1 MTDFLLILLLLG
13 LSGFFSGC
21 ETAYFSLSR
30 LRLKELEEEGSTT
43 GERINRLLAHPQKLL
58 VTILLGNTLANTA
71 LASLAAIASH
81 RMASDLG
88 LSHTWTLV
96 IDVVLVSFVILV
108 VSEVTP
114 KVFAIH
120 NAESWARMSSLPLSL
135 LQVLLAPVVW
145 PAARLTESIKR
156 QLRGDEAIH
165 LSGEELRTLVEVGGE
180 SGTLEEDEKQLISSI
195 FEFGETTVREVMVPR
210 IDMICLEDTASLD
223 DAVALIREM
232 GHSRI
237 PMYHERVD
245 NIVGII
251 YAKDLIPYLHSP
263 ERSQSL
269 DHLARLPYFVPEGKK
284 IDELLREFQTGRM
297 HLAIV
302 VDEYG
307 GTAGLISLED
317 ILEEIVGEI
326 QDEFDS
332 ELPLFRKSG
341 EASWLMDSRIAVED
355 ANKALGE
362 ELLPTDEDYESLGG
376 FVYKLAGEVPAIKSS
391 YTHLGWRFTVM
402 TMKRHR
408 IGLVRVDRLEDGRFD
423 EVRGDSL

>member
-1 MTDFLLILLLLG
+1 
-13 LSGFFSGC
+13 
-21 ETAYFSLSR
+21 
-30 LRLKELEEEGSTT
+30 
-43 GERINRLLAHPQKLL
+43 
-58 VTILLGNTLANTA
+58 
-71 LASLAAIASH
+71 
-81 RMASDLG
+81 
-88 LSHTWTLV
+88 
-96 IDVVLVSFVILV
+96 VLVSFVILV

-120 NAESWARMSSLPLSL
+120 NAEAWTRLASLPLSL
-135 LQVLLAPVVW
+135 LQVILAPVVW
-145 PAARLTESIKR
+145 PATRLTETVKR
-156 QLRGDEAIH
+156 RLRGDEAIH

-210 IDMICLEDTASLD
+210 IDMICLEDTATLD

-251 YAKDLIPYLHSP
+251 YAKDLIPYLHST

-341 EASWLMDSRIAVED
+341 DSSWLMDSRIPVED

-376 FVYKLAGEVPAIKSS
+376 FVYKLAGEVPGIKSS
-391 YTHLGWRFTVM
+391 YEHLDWRFTVM

-423 EVRGDSL
+423 EARGDSL